1 MAEAQVSALS
11 TIKTPPNSNEAE
23 QSLLGAL
30 MLKAEAWDQ
39 VADQVD
45 ESDFYREN
53 HRLIFR
59 AISDLASEGEPF
71 DAITITEWFAR
82 HGKLDR
88 VDSGAYLTM
97 LANET
102 PGPANINGYAQIVRE
117 KTFLR
122 KMIEVG
128 IDHAESE
135 LGTFVSYYIAE

>member
-1 MAEAQVSALS
+1 MAEAQVSTLS

-53 HRLIFR
+53 HRLIYR

-71 DAITITEWFAR
+71 DAITVYAWFAL
-82 HGKLDR
+82 HVLLVR

-97 LANET
+97 LTMNL
-102 PGPANINGYAQIVRE
+102 PGSTTIIG
-117 KTFLR
+117 
-122 KMIEVG
+122 
-128 IDHAESE
+128 SE
-135 LGTFVSYYIAE
+135 L